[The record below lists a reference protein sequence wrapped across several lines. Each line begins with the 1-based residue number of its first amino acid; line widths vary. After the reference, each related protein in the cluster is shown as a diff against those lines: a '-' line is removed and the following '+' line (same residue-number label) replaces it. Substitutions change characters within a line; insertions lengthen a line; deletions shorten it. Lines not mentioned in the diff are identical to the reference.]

1 MKIRQTVATLGLVA
15 ALAPGM
21 AHAQAASL
29 ADGTRIHVRLKADL
43 LSSEA
48 VVGSRVDME
57 IAEPVTLQG
66 VELIP
71 EGTAAWGAVQ
81 AVKKGKILDFDIEE
95 ARLPNGRI
103 VMLRCS
109 PQRAT
114 QAKKDGIKVEIRVG
128 SDLGAPKGIE
138 FTAYL
143 DQDLDAD
150 VALETPPAARPA
162 AAGTAVAAS
171 ALRMQKPEPV
181 AQGVLKAAAPLT
193 SKPDTPSARPLF
205 SASVASAGAPGS
217 RPVLTA
223 QAGESVTIGCF
234 TTPPGAEILIDG
246 ESHGTTPA
254 LLKAMPGNH
263 QIEFRLVGYKPLSQT
278 LSLTPSARVSSL
290 RMTLEKQN

>member
-1 MKIRQTVATLGLVA
+1 
-15 ALAPGM
+15 M

-29 ADGTRIHVRLKADL
+29 ADGTRIRVRLTADL

-71 EGTAAWGAVQ
+71 EGTAAWGAVL
-81 AVKKGKILDFDIEE
+81 AVRKGKILNFDIEE

-114 QAKKDGIKVEIRVG
+114 QTKKDEIKVEIRVG
-128 SDLGAPKGIE
+128 NDLGAPKGIE
-138 FTAYL
+138 YTAYL

-150 VALETPPAARPA
+150 VALETAPPARPA
-162 AAGTAVAAS
+162 AAGTAVAAT
-171 ALRMQKPEPV
+171 EPSV
-181 AQGVLKAAAPLT
+181 QAPAPQGVSAADAPHT
-193 SKPDTPSARPLF
+193 SKPGTPSAQLAGAAPVF
-205 SASVASAGAPGS
+205 SASVASTGAS
-217 RPVLTA
+217 ANRPVLAA
-223 QAGESVTIGCF
+223 QPGEPVKIGCF
-234 TTPPGAEILIDG
+234 TDPPGAEILIDG

-254 LLKAMPGNH
+254 ILKAMPGNH
-263 QIEFRLVGYKPLSQT
+263 QIEFRLVGYKSLSQT
-278 LSLTPSARVSSL
+278 FSLTPSTGVSSL
-290 RMTLEKQN
+290 RMTLEKQE